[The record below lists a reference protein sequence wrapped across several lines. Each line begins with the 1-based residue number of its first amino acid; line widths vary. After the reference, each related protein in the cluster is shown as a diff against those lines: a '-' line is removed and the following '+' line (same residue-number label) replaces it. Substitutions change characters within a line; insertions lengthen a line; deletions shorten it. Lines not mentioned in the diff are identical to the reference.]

1 MEGDQL
7 GPTPGS
13 STPVLVV
20 PNLLKRSE
28 TVICPLLADAILPE
42 TLHKRTFFCKSLEH
56 GYDMFFNLDCPTD

>member
-20 PNLLKRSE
+20 PNLLMCSE
-28 TVICPLLADAILPE
+28 TVRCPLLADAIFPE
-42 TLHKRTFFCKSLEH
+42 TLHKRIFFGKSLEH
-56 GYDMFFNLDCPTD
+56 GYDIFFNLDCPTD